1 MSILRMGRIQPTPS
15 KNSKIR
21 EALAPMYDESED
33 TFLHYLRQFGQVGYA
48 ASMTGLA
55 RRTFYQRRERHPNF
69 ADAWDDAIEAFE
81 DELTTRVV
89 QTGLEMGTG
98 KWVQCFNEETGDP
111 ELDDDFEPVYRFE
124 TQHVDPRVLNKL
136 LGLRMKSMD
145 GPSQTNVQVNN
156 TTTVTATRNKP
167 RLVRPSAVSDDQ
179 HDTIEAQ
186 VVQETPQE
194 TGGASDEQ

>member
-1 MSILRMGRIQPTPS
+1 MGRIQPTPS

-21 EALAPMYDESED
+21 EALSPIYDESEN

-98 KWVQCFNEETGDP
+98 KWVQCFNEETGEP
-111 ELDDDFEPVYRFE
+111 ELDDDFEAVYRFE

-156 TTTVTATRNKP
+156 STKVQAPQNKP
-167 RLVRPSAVSDDQ
+167 RLVRPSIAETAQPVVES
-179 HDTIEAQ
+179 AQ
-186 VVQETPQE
+186 VVQASPQE
-194 TGGASDEQ
+194 TGGVQND